1 MGTHSIWVLEYSRS
15 PVHPV
20 SGVFYGAHNQGT
32 MNLPFA
38 YILIKSG
45 DAVVLVDAGHD
56 AADFGGQIANSIG
69 VTGWTPPEIV
79 LGECGIRPQDVTH
92 VILTH
97 AHFDHIGGLKFFPNA
112 KIFIQKK
119 ELESWMWI
127 LAKGRRFRSL
137 QAGLNPADILYLTQ
151 ANIEGRLELVEG
163 ERENLVP
170 GVHVYPAFDTH
181 TAGSQY
187 VVVETGGGDGK
198 FVLSGDVIYTYS
210 NLTGEDASD
219 PCFVAPGLANGSQ
232 TRLIESAEE
241 MLKIVGMD
249 ERRIVPMH
257 EEQLSKIY
265 PSRLTDRQLMLV
277 EICVADGD
285 VSRV

>member
-38 YILIKSG
+38 YILIKSR
-45 DAVVLVDAGHD
+45 DAVVLVDVGHD
-56 AADFGGQIANSIG
+56 AADFGGKIANSIG
-69 VTGWTPPEIV
+69 VAGWTGPDIV
-79 LGECGIRPQDVTH
+79 LKECGVRPQDVTH

-127 LAKGRRFRSL
+127 LAKGSRFRSL

-151 ANIEGRLELVEG
+151 ANIEGRLELVDG
-163 ERENLVP
+163 ERENLLP
-170 GVHVYPAFDTH
+170 GIHLYPAFDTH

-187 VVVETGGGDGK
+187 VVVQTGQGHDK
-198 FVLSGDVIYTYS
+198 IVLSGDVVYTYK
-210 NLTGEDASD
+210 NLNGGDAND
-219 PCFVAPGLANGSQ
+219 PCFVPPGLANGSQ

-241 MLKIVGMD
+241 MLGMVGND
-249 ERRIVPMH
+249 ERRIIPMH
-257 EEQLSKIY
+257 EEQLSKLY
-265 PSRLTDRQLMLV
+265 PSRVTERALTLV
-277 EICVADGD
+277 EVCLADGEH
-285 VSRV
+285 SRV

>member
-1 MGTHSIWVLEYSRS
+1 MGAHSIWVLEYSRS

-38 YILIKSG
+38 YILVKSG
-45 DAVVLVDAGHD
+45 DAVVLVDVGHD

-69 VTGWTPPEIV
+69 VTGWTDPEVV
-79 LGECGIRPQDVTH
+79 LGECGVRPQDVTH

-127 LAKGRRFRSL
+127 LAKGSRFRCL

-151 ANIEGRLELVEG
+151 ANIEGRLELVDG
-163 ERENLVP
+163 ERENLLP
-170 GVHVYPAFDTH
+170 GIHLYPAFDTH

-187 VVVETGGGDGK
+187 VVVQNGKGDDRI
-198 FVLSGDVIYTYS
+198 VLSGDVVYTYK
-210 NLTGEDASD
+210 NLSGGDDND
-219 PCFVAPGLANGSQ
+219 PCFVPPGLANGSQ

-241 MLKIVGMD
+241 MLGMVGND
-249 ERRIVPMH
+249 ERRIIPVH
-257 EEQLSKIY
+257 EEQLSKLY
-265 PSRLTDRQLMLV
+265 PSRVTERALTLV
-277 EICVADGD
+277 EVCLADGER
-285 VSRV
+285 SRV